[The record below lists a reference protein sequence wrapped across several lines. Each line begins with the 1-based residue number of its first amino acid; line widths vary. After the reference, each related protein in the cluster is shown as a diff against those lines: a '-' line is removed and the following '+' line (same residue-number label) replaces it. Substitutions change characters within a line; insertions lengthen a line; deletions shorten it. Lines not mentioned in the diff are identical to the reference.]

1 LTQATILPVAH
12 NAGRY
17 WPRNSFLKYPGLITV
32 SIGPAIT
39 SSGKS
44 GDQLHTEVE
53 SWIEGEMRR
62 IDPES
67 YKSH

>member
-1 LTQATILPVAH
+1 
-12 NAGRY
+12 
-17 WPRNSFLKYPGLITV
+17 V

-62 IDPES
+62 IDSES